1 MPKNYQLL
9 LKGRVGSWNFNAD
22 MVDYILDKYKDARV
36 NVLIDSVGGDVATA
50 LSISS
55 RFLIHGNVHCHY
67 VGMNA
72 SAATI
77 ASMGAKHVS
86 IDANALFL
94 VHKCMALVLEWDY
107 MNADQLAEHIE
118 NLEKMKK
125 DNETIDGCIAGMYA
139 KRCKKTKA
147 ELLDLMKNG
156 AWLTPQQALEWGF
169 VDEITNLEGDEK
181 PVLTDAVASVL
192 AEAGIPLPPIPV
204 KKDSFIER
212 LFQAFTPHRSS
223 KPVEPA
229 EGPDSTQAINEM
241 KNLTK
246 LTALLGAAI
255 VMVDGKFSLNEEQL
269 GKIEAALGAHDDE
282 IASLNATIAT
292 KDSTIND
299 LNAKIADLVKE
310 PASKTETVTEESKDE
325 KPFNTADVDKL
336 VDALAQSL

>member
-22 MVDYILDKYKDARV
+22 MVDYILDKHKDAQV
-36 NVLIDSVGGDVATA
+36 NVLIDSLGGDVATA

-94 VHKCMALVLEWDY
+94 VHKCLALVLEWDY

-147 ELLDLMKNG
+147 ELLDLMKDG
-156 AWLTPQQALEWGF
+156 AWLTPKQALEWGF
-169 VDEITNLEGDEK
+169 VDEITNLDEDEK
-181 PVLTDAVASVL
+181 PVLTDAEASVL
-192 AEAGIPLPPIPV
+192 AEAGIPLPPIQV

-212 LFQAFTPHRSS
+212 LFKAFSPSRSS
-223 KPVEPA
+223 KPVEA
-229 EGPDSTQAINEM
+229 VEDSAPTQSLNEM
-241 KNLTK
+241 KNLPK
-246 LTALLGAAI
+246 LAALLGAAI
-255 VMVDGKFSLNEEQL
+255 VMADGKFSLDEGQL
-269 GKIEAALGAHDDE
+269 GKIEDALAAHDDE
-282 IASLNATIAT
+282 VATLNDTIAS
-292 KDSTIND
+292 KDSSINE

-310 PASKTETVTEESKDE
+310 PASKTGTVTEESKDD
-325 KPFNTADVDKL
+325 KPFKDADVAKF
-336 VDALAQSL
+336 VDALNSIF